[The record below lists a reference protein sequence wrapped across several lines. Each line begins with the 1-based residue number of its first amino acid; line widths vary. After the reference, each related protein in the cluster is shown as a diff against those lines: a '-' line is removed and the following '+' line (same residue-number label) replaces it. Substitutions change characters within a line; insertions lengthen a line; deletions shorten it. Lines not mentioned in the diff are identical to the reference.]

1 MTSLDVP
8 HPANVADTTWET
20 VMFIITLLRGI
31 AAFFKAMETRQQ
43 LSAMDGRML
52 SDIGLTRNDIEEVAS
67 GRLTRPRMN

>member
-1 MTSLDVP
+1 
-8 HPANVADTTWET
+8 
-20 VMFIITLLRGI
+20 MFIITLLRGI

-52 SDIGLTRNDIEEVAS
+52 SDIGLTRNDIEEVAA